1 MISDGGRRVNGG
13 VGGGGAMAEAADGR
27 SEARMNE
34 WRMNGEWEA
43 GEAASGIGGDGIIAT
58 KAREDQSGHGQ
69 HTGPICN
76 DEEQRP
82 TTQGSPAMCTAS
94 LA

>member
-1 MISDGGRRVNGG
+1 MKVIKGAKETGMMISDGGRRVNGG

-43 GEAASGIGGDGIIAT
+43 GEAASGIGEDGIIAT
-58 KAREDQSGHGQ
+58 KARGRPIGTRTTHGANMQ
-69 HTGPICN
+69 
-76 DEEQRP
+76 
-82 TTQGSPAMCTAS
+82 
-94 LA
+94 